1 MKSNIISGNTS
12 QVSHGTTEGPNG
24 TASSSTRSI
33 GKSTE
38 EQNSGGSAP
47 SSSRSSMWKLPSI
60 SILSRT
66 RSSAT

>member
-24 TASSSTRSI
+24 TASSSI
-33 GKSTE
+33 WKSTE

-47 SSSRSSMWKLPSI
+47 SSSWSSMWKLPSI